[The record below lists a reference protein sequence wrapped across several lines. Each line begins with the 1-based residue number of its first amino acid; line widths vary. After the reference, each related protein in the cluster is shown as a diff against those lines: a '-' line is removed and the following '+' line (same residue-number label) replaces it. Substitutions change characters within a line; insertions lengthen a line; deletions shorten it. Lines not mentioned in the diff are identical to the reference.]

1 MIYAQKK
8 RIPIE
13 LSELL
18 INLNWATCMK
28 TSLWIIWVE
37 GSKIVALGRKGS
49 RPLFFFFLSQKR
61 IRCFASSPHY
71 LSISAL
77 IYWSRKPKQTVE
89 YYLSHCRF
97 THSATQQARLAC
109 WWKDQACRWIDRI
122 SRGVC
127 VWELGRLWKGA
138 LCRGFF
144 CVVVWICQLKKSFT
158 STLKTHNFYVTVFV
172 YLAFTDSSA
181 MYISNTSITR
191 MFDSNKATKNSFSPC
206 VPDEPFRPVKSMVW
220 KINTGL
226 EDDGQ

>member
-1 MIYAQKK
+1 MSPGDCFIILLKCRWIYCKARQASRGGVEQMIYAQKK

-28 TSLWIIWVE
+28 TSLWIIRVE

-49 RPLFFFFLSQKR
+49 RPLFFFFFKSQKR
-61 IRCFASSPHY
+61 IRCFASSPHC

-89 YYLSHCRF
+89 YYLSHRRF

-144 CVVVWICQLKKSFT
+144 CVVVWICQLKKALPAHWKHT
-158 STLKTHNFYVTVFV
+158 IST
-172 YLAFTDSSA
+172 
-181 MYISNTSITR
+181 
-191 MFDSNKATKNSFSPC
+191 
-206 VPDEPFRPVKSMVW
+206 
-220 KINTGL
+220 
-226 EDDGQ
+226 